1 MSGDQL
7 PKPGPDDYVTV
18 GDGRPLTIERLR
30 AQLVDQAGQTL
41 SAQHRLQ
48 QLLDANRTIVS
59 ELSLPAV
66 LRQIVQS
73 ARETAGARYAALGV
87 IGSDGLV
94 EEFIHVGID
103 GTTVAAIGDLPKGRG
118 LLGALIG
125 HAEPIRLPRITDDP
139 RSSGFPPGHPPMTTF
154 LGVSIRNRDQVF
166 GNLYL
171 TDRLDGND
179 FTAEDEELIS
189 ALAATASIAIENARL
204 YEESR
209 QRQEWL
215 RASGEISRNLLWSE
229 DTDIDTLRRIAVSVK
244 RLAAADVVSVVL
256 PLLPGEQE
264 LEVVTAVGIGQKDL
278 TGLRYRPADSI
289 AWRAMHEGRGLIVQ
303 NVDRQSGVFLHLRH
317 AVPVT
322 QVMAVPLIGESG
334 ARGALIAGRIGRHTT
349 FTVADLDMAETFAGQ
364 ATIALELA
372 DARAAQQHLAALEDR
387 DRIARD
393 LHDHVIQRL
402 FAVGLGLQSVAASA
416 DESAIHARLAEAVEE
431 LDETISQIRT
441 TIFDLHDT
449 IPDNRL
455 RSRVKAVVEE
465 LEPLLGVQLELTW
478 VGPLDTLVDPS
489 VITDVEAVVREA
501 MTNVARHAEASTM
514 RVTIRADTDRLTVD
528 VSDDGVGLRDN
539 PRRSGLA
546 NLRSRADS
554 RGGTLILENQ
564 EKGGLRLRWSIPL
577 SML

>member
-7 PKPGPDDYVTV
+7 PQPAPGDFMQV
-18 GDGRPLTIERLR
+18 GDGPQLSIERLM
-30 AQLVDQAGQTL
+30 AQLVDQAGRVL

-48 QLLDANRTIVS
+48 RLLDANRAIVR

-66 LRQIVQS
+66 LRQIVES
-73 ARETAGARYAALGV
+73 ARETAGAQYAALGV
-87 IGSDGLV
+87 IGSDGLL
-94 EEFIHVGID
+94 EEFIHVGMDDI
-103 GTTVAAIGDLPKGRG
+103 TVAAIGDLPKGRG
-118 LLGALIG
+118 LLGTLIE
-125 HAEPIRLPRITDDP
+125 HPEPIRLPHITDDS
-139 RSSGFPPGHPPMTTF
+139 RSSGFPAGHPPMTTF
-154 LGVSIRNRDQVF
+154 LGVPIRNRDRVF

-171 TDRLDGND
+171 TNRRDGND

-215 RASGEISRNLLWSE
+215 RASGEISRNLLLSDDSE
-229 DTDIDTLRRIAVSVK
+229 IDTLRRIAVSVK

-256 PLLPGEQE
+256 PLLRGESE
-264 LEVVTAVGIGQKDL
+264 LEVVTAVGVGQEDL
-278 TGLRYRPADSI
+278 TGLRYPPADSI
-289 AWRAMHEGRGLIVQ
+289 AWRAMQEGRGLIVQ
-303 NVDRQSGVFLHLRH
+303 DVDRQSGVFLHLRH

-334 ARGALIAGRIGRHTT
+334 ARGALIAGRISRHIT
-349 FTVADLDMAETFAGQ
+349 FTAADLDMAETFAGQ

-402 FAVGLGLQSVAASA
+402 FAVGLGLQSTAGRAN
-416 DESAIHARLAEAVEE
+416 EPAIRARLAQAVEE

-441 TIFDLHDT
+441 TIFDLHDA

-465 LEPLLGVQLELTW
+465 LEPVLGVHLQLAW
-478 VGPLDTLVDPS
+478 FGPLDTLVDSS

-501 MTNVARHAEASTM
+501 MTNVARHAQASTL
-514 RVTIRADTDRLTVD
+514 RVTIVPTRTGSTVD
-528 VSDDGVGLRDN
+528 VSDDGVGLGDS

-546 NLRSRADS
+546 NLRNRAAS
-554 RGGTLILENQ
+554 RGA
-564 EKGGLRLRWSIPL
+564 R
-577 SML
+577 

>member
-1 MSGDQL
+1 
-7 PKPGPDDYVTV
+7 
-18 GDGRPLTIERLR
+18 
-30 AQLVDQAGQTL
+30 
-41 SAQHRLQ
+41 
-48 QLLDANRTIVS
+48 
-59 ELSLPAV
+59 
-66 LRQIVQS
+66 
-73 ARETAGARYAALGV
+73 
-87 IGSDGLV
+87 
-94 EEFIHVGID
+94 
-103 GTTVAAIGDLPKGRG
+103 
-118 LLGALIG
+118 
-125 HAEPIRLPRITDDP
+125 
-139 RSSGFPPGHPPMTTF
+139 MTTF
-154 LGVSIRNRDQVF
+154 LGVPIRNRDRVF

-171 TDRLDGND
+171 TNRLDGNE

-215 RASGEISRNLLWSE
+215 RASGEISRNLLLSE
-229 DTDIDTLRRIAVSVK
+229 DTEIDTLRRIAVSVK

-256 PLLPGEQE
+256 PLCGESE
-264 LEVVTAVGIGQKDL
+264 LEVVTAVGIGQEDL
-278 TGLRYRPADSI
+278 TGLRYPPADSI
-289 AWRAMHEGRGLIVQ
+289 AWRAMQECRGLIVQ
-303 NVDRQSGVFLHLRH
+303 DVDRQSAVFLHLRH

-322 QVMAVPLIGESG
+322 QVMAVPLMGESG

-349 FTVADLDMAETFAGQ
+349 FTAADLDMAETFARQ

-402 FAVGLGLQSVAASA
+402 FAVGLGLQSTAGRAN
-416 DESAIHARLAEAVEE
+416 EPAIRARLAQAVEE

-465 LEPLLGVQLELTW
+465 LEPVLGVHLQLAW
-478 VGPLDTLVDPS
+478 SGPLDTLVDSS

-501 MTNVARHAEASTM
+501 MTNVARHAQASTL
-514 RVTIRADTDRLTVD
+514 RVTINADTDRLTVD
-528 VSDDGVGLRDN
+528 VSDDGVGIRDSA
-539 PRRSGLA
+539 RRSGLA
-546 NLRSRADS
+546 NLKNRAHS
-554 RGGTLILENQ
+554 RGGTLTLENQ
-564 EKGGLRLRWSIPL
+564 EQGGLRLQWSIPL
-577 SML
+577 SM

>member
-7 PKPGPDDYVTV
+7 PQPAPGDFMQV
-18 GDGRPLTIERLR
+18 GDGPQLSIERLM
-30 AQLVDQAGQTL
+30 AQLVDQAGRVL

-48 QLLDANRTIVS
+48 RLLDANRAIVR

-66 LRQIVQS
+66 LRQIAQS
-73 ARETAGARYAALGV
+73 ARETAGAQYAALGV
-87 IGSDGLV
+87 IGSDGLL
-94 EEFIHVGID
+94 EEFIHVGMDDI
-103 GTTVAAIGDLPKGRG
+103 TVAAIGDLPKGRG
-118 LLGALIG
+118 LLGTLIE
-125 HAEPIRLPRITDDP
+125 HPEPIRLPHITDDS
-139 RSSGFPPGHPPMTTF
+139 RSSGFPVGHPPMTTF
-154 LGVSIRNRDQVF
+154 LGVPIRNRDRVF

-171 TDRLDGND
+171 TNRRDGND

-215 RASGEISRNLLWSE
+215 RASGEISRNLLLSDDSE
-229 DTDIDTLRRIAVSVK
+229 IDTLRRIAVSVK

-256 PLLPGEQE
+256 PLLRGESE
-264 LEVVTAVGIGQKDL
+264 LEVVTAVGVGQEDL
-278 TGLRYRPADSI
+278 TGLRYPLADSI
-289 AWRAMHEGRGLIVQ
+289 AWRAMQEGRGLIAQ
-303 NVDRQSGVFLHLRH
+303 DADRQSGVFLHLRH

-334 ARGALIAGRIGRHTT
+334 ARGALIAGRISRHIT
-349 FTVADLDMAETFAGQ
+349 FTAADLDMAETFAGQ

-387 DRIARD
+387 DRIGRD

-402 FAVGLGLQSVAASA
+402 FAVGLGLQSTAGRAN
-416 DESAIHARLAEAVEE
+416 EPAIRARLAQAVEE

-441 TIFDLHDT
+441 TIFDLHDA

-465 LEPLLGVQLELTW
+465 LEPVLGVHLQLAW
-478 VGPLDTLVDPS
+478 FGPLDTLVDS
-489 VITDVEAVVREA
+489 SLITDVEAVVREA
-501 MTNVARHAEASTM
+501 MTNVARHAQASTL
-514 RVTIRADTDRLTVD
+514 RVTINADTDRLTVD
-528 VSDDGVGLRDN
+528 VSDDGVGIGDSA
-539 PRRSGLA
+539 RRSGLA
-546 NLRSRADS
+546 NLKNRAHS
-554 RGGTLILENQ
+554 RGGTLTLENQ
-564 EKGGLRLRWSIPL
+564 EQGGLRLQWSIPL
-577 SML
+577 SI

>member
-1 MSGDQL
+1 MSGDQR
-7 PKPGPDDYVTV
+7 PKPAPRDATV
-18 GDGRPLTIERLR
+18 GDGPHLSIERLM
-30 AQLVDQAGQTL
+30 AQLVDQAGQIL

-48 QLLDANRTIVS
+48 RLLDANRTIVS

-66 LRQIVQS
+66 LRQIVES

-87 IGSDGLV
+87 IGSDGLL
-94 EEFIHVGID
+94 EEFIHVGVD
-103 GTTVAAIGDLPKGRG
+103 DSTVAAIGDLPKGQG
-118 LLGALIG
+118 LLGALIE
-125 HAEPIRLPRITDDP
+125 HPEPIRLPRITDDP
-139 RSSGFPPGHPPMTTF
+139 RSAGFPPGHPLMTTF
-154 LGVSIRNRDQVF
+154 LGVPIRNRDQVF

-171 TDRLDGND
+171 TNRLDGNE

-215 RASGEISRNLLWSE
+215 RASGEISRNLLLSE

-256 PLLPGEQE
+256 PLLSGEGE
-264 LEVVTAVGIGQKDL
+264 LEVVMAVGIGQEDL
-278 TGLRYRPADSI
+278 SGLRYPPGDTI
-289 AWRAMHEGRGLIVQ
+289 AWHAMQEGRGLIVQ
-303 NVDRQSGVFLHLRH
+303 DVDRQSGVFLHLRQ

-334 ARGALIAGRIGRHTT
+334 ARGALIAGRIGRQTT
-349 FTVADLDMAETFAGQ
+349 FTAADLDMAETFAGQ

-372 DARAAQQHLAALEDR
+372 DARAAQQQLAALEDR

-402 FAVGLGLQSVAASA
+402 FAVGLSLQGMAATA
-416 DESAIHARLAEAVEE
+416 NESAIRARLAQAVEE

-441 TIFDLHDT
+441 TIFDLQDT

-465 LEPLLGVQLELTW
+465 LEPILGVQLELTW
-478 VGPLDTLVDPS
+478 SGPLDTLVDSS

-501 MTNVARHAEASTM
+501 MTNVARHAEASTL
-514 RVTIRADTDRLTVD
+514 RVTIGADTDRLTVD
-528 VSDDGVGLRDN
+528 ISDDGVGLRDN

-546 NLRSRADS
+546 NLRNRAES
-554 RGGTLILENQ
+554 RGGTLTLENQ

-577 SML
+577 LM

>member
-1 MSGDQL
+1 MSSDQRSE
-7 PKPGPDDYVTV
+7 PAPRDATV
-18 GDGRPLTIERLR
+18 GDGPHLSIERLM
-30 AQLVDQAGQTL
+30 AQLVDQAGQIL
-41 SAQHRLQ
+41 SAQHRIQ
-48 QLLDANRTIVS
+48 RLLEANRTIVS

-66 LRQIVQS
+66 LRQIVES
-73 ARETAGARYAALGV
+73 ARQTAGARYAALGV
-87 IGSDGLV
+87 IGSDGLL
-94 EEFIHVGID
+94 EEFIHVGMD
-103 GTTVAAIGDLPKGRG
+103 DTTVAAIGDLPKGRG
-118 LLGALIG
+118 LLGALIE
-125 HAEPIRLPRITDDP
+125 HPEPIRLPSITDDS
-139 RSSGFPPGHPPMTTF
+139 RSAGFPPGHPPMTTF
-154 LGVSIRNRDQVF
+154 LGVPIRNRDQIF

-171 TDRLDGND
+171 TNRLDGNE

-215 RASGEISRNLLWSE
+215 RASGEISRNLLLSE

-256 PLLPGEQE
+256 PLLSGDGE
-264 LEVVTAVGIGQKDL
+264 LEVVMAVGIGQEDL
-278 TGLRYRPADSI
+278 SGLRYPPADTI
-289 AWRAMHEGRGLIVQ
+289 AWHAMHEGRGLIVQ
-303 NVDRQSGVFLHLRH
+303 DVDRQSGVFLHLRQ

-349 FTVADLDMAETFAGQ
+349 FTAADLDMAETFAGQ

-372 DARAAQQHLAALEDR
+372 DARAAQQQLAALEDR

-402 FAVGLGLQSVAASA
+402 FAVGLSLQGMAAKA
-416 DESAIHARLAEAVEE
+416 NESAIRERLAQAVEE

-465 LEPLLGVQLELTW
+465 LEPVLGVQLELTW
-478 VGPLDTLVDPS
+478 SGPLDTLVDS
-489 VITDVEAVVREA
+489 SLITDVEAVVREA
-501 MTNVARHAEASTM
+501 LTNVARHAQASTL
-514 RVTIRADTDRLTVD
+514 RVTIGADTDQLTVD

-539 PRRSGLA
+539 RRRSGLA
-546 NLRSRADS
+546 NLRNRADS
-554 RGGTLILENQ
+554 RGGTLTLENQ
-564 EKGGLRLRWSIPL
+564 EQGGLRLRWSIPL
-577 SML
+577 SM

>member
-1 MSGDQL
+1 MSGDQR
-7 PKPGPDDYVTV
+7 PEPAPREATV
-18 GDGRPLTIERLR
+18 GERPHLSIERLM
-30 AQLVDQAGQTL
+30 AQLVDQAGQIL
-41 SAQHRLQ
+41 AAQHRIQ
-48 QLLDANRTIVS
+48 RLLEANRTIVS

-66 LRQIVQS
+66 LRQIVES
-73 ARETAGARYAALGV
+73 ARQTAGARYAALGV
-87 IGSDGLV
+87 IGSDGLL
-94 EEFIHVGID
+94 EEFIHVGMD
-103 GTTVAAIGDLPKGRG
+103 DTTVAAIGDLPKGRG
-118 LLGALIG
+118 LLGALIE
-125 HAEPIRLPRITDDP
+125 HPEPIRLPHITDDS
-139 RSSGFPPGHPPMTTF
+139 RSAGFPPGHPPMTTF
-154 LGVSIRNRDQVF
+154 LGVPIRNRDQVF

-171 TDRLDGND
+171 TNRLDGNE

-215 RASGEISRNLLWSE
+215 RASGEISRNLLLSE

-256 PLLPGEQE
+256 PLLSGEGE
-264 LEVVTAVGIGQKDL
+264 LEVVMAVGIGQEDL
-278 TGLRYRPADSI
+278 SGLRYPPADTI
-289 AWRAMHEGRGLIVQ
+289 AWHAMQEGRGLIVQ
-303 NVDRQSGVFLHLRH
+303 DVDRQSGVFLHLRQ

-349 FTVADLDMAETFAGQ
+349 FTAADLDMAETFAGQ

-372 DARAAQQHLAALEDR
+372 DARAAQQQLAALEDR

-402 FAVGLGLQSVAASA
+402 FAVGLSLQGMAAKA
-416 DESAIHARLAEAVEE
+416 NESAIRERLAQAVEE

-465 LEPLLGVQLELTW
+465 LEPVLGVQLELTW
-478 VGPLDTLVDPS
+478 SGPLDTLVDS
-489 VITDVEAVVREA
+489 SLITDVEAVVREA
-501 MTNVARHAEASTM
+501 LTNVARHAQASTL
-514 RVTIRADTDRLTVD
+514 RVTIGADTDQLTVD

-539 PRRSGLA
+539 RRRSGLA
-546 NLRSRADS
+546 NLRNRADS
-554 RGGTLILENQ
+554 RGGTLTLENQ
-564 EKGGLRLRWSIPL
+564 EQGGLRLRWSIPL
-577 SML
+577 SM

>member
-1 MSGDQL
+1 
-7 PKPGPDDYVTV
+7 
-18 GDGRPLTIERLR
+18 
-30 AQLVDQAGQTL
+30 
-41 SAQHRLQ
+41 
-48 QLLDANRTIVS
+48 
-59 ELSLPAV
+59 
-66 LRQIVQS
+66 
-73 ARETAGARYAALGV
+73 
-87 IGSDGLV
+87 
-94 EEFIHVGID
+94 
-103 GTTVAAIGDLPKGRG
+103 
-118 LLGALIG
+118 
-125 HAEPIRLPRITDDP
+125 
-139 RSSGFPPGHPPMTTF
+139 
-154 LGVSIRNRDQVF
+154 
-166 GNLYL
+166 
-171 TDRLDGND
+171 
-179 FTAEDEELIS
+179 
-189 ALAATASIAIENARL
+189 
-204 YEESR
+204 
-209 QRQEWL
+209 
-215 RASGEISRNLLWSE
+215 
-229 DTDIDTLRRIAVSVK
+229 
-244 RLAAADVVSVVL
+244 
-256 PLLPGEQE
+256 
-264 LEVVTAVGIGQKDL
+264 
-278 TGLRYRPADSI
+278 
-289 AWRAMHEGRGLIVQ
+289 MHEGRGLIVQ

-416 DESAIHARLAEAVEE
+416 DESAIRARLAEAVEE

-465 LEPLLGVQLELTW
+465 LEPVLGVQLELTW
-478 VGPLDTLVDPS
+478 SGPLDTLVDPS

-501 MTNVARHAEASTM
+501 MTNVARHAEASTL
-514 RVTIRADTDRLTVD
+514 RVTIGADADRLTVD

-546 NLRSRADS
+546 NLRNRADS
-554 RGGTLILENQ
+554 RGGTLTLENQ
-564 EKGGLRLRWSIPL
+564 EQGGLRLRWSIPL
-577 SML
+577 SM

>member
-1 MSGDQL
+1 MSGDQRSE
-7 PKPGPDDYVTV
+7 PAPRDATV
-18 GDGRPLTIERLR
+18 GDGPHLSIERLM
-30 AQLVDQAGQTL
+30 AQLVDQAGQIL
-41 SAQHRLQ
+41 AAQHRIQ
-48 QLLDANRTIVS
+48 RLLEANRTIVS

-66 LRQIVQS
+66 LRQIVES
-73 ARETAGARYAALGV
+73 ARQTAGARYAALGV
-87 IGSDGLV
+87 IGSDGLL
-94 EEFIHVGID
+94 EEFIHVGMD
-103 GTTVAAIGDLPKGRG
+103 DTTVAAIGDLPKGRG
-118 LLGALIG
+118 LLGALIE
-125 HAEPIRLPRITDDP
+125 HPEPIRLPHITDDS
-139 RSSGFPPGHPPMTTF
+139 RSAGFPPGHPPMTTF
-154 LGVSIRNRDQVF
+154 LGVPIRNRDQIF

-171 TDRLDGND
+171 TNRLDGNE

-215 RASGEISRNLLWSE
+215 RASGEISRNLLLSE

-256 PLLPGEQE
+256 PLLSGDGE
-264 LEVVTAVGIGQKDL
+264 LEVVMAVGIGQEDL
-278 TGLRYRPADSI
+278 SGLRYPPADTI
-289 AWRAMHEGRGLIVQ
+289 AWHAMQEGRGLIVQ
-303 NVDRQSGVFLHLRH
+303 DVDRQSGVFLHLRQ

-349 FTVADLDMAETFAGQ
+349 FTAADLDMAETFAGQ

-372 DARAAQQHLAALEDR
+372 DARAAQQQLAALEDR
-387 DRIARD
+387 DRITRD

-402 FAVGLGLQSVAASA
+402 FAVGLSLQGMAAKA
-416 DESAIHARLAEAVEE
+416 NESAIRERLAQAVEE

-465 LEPLLGVQLELTW
+465 LEPVLGV
-478 VGPLDTLVDPS
+478 
-489 VITDVEAVVREA
+489 R
-501 MTNVARHAEASTM
+501 ARC
-514 RVTIRADTDRLTVD
+514 
-528 VSDDGVGLRDN
+528 
-539 PRRSGLA
+539 
-546 NLRSRADS
+546 S
-554 RGGTLILENQ
+554 RGLDRSTHSWTRASSPMS
-564 EKGGLRLRWSIPL
+564 RLSFGKL
-577 SML
+577 